1 MEARRTSSPSRAFET
16 GPRPPPPPPS
26 QLSSCCLSRCLRSC
40 LRSRMRTPQ
49 PSSPDTLSAPTAME
63 IERRPP
69 WSQGART
76 PHPRCADLRG
86 ACKPTAR
93 CRSPRVQ
100 ALRVG
105 EGVGDT
111 EPSPLVPLSFHAS
124 PRPALK
130 RAATNARGCARSL
143 RSGVRDSDGTG
154 LALRG
159 AGRALDVRFRARR
172 RRSRACRHNHQTT
185 QRMVVLCSHPGKR
198 RGAPLE
204 SFFWA
209 GQIG

>member
-111 EPSPLVPLSFHAS
+111 EPSPLVPLSFHA
-124 PRPALK
+124 ALGPPSSAPPQM
-130 RAATNARGCARSL
+130 REGALAHFDLACAIRMG
-143 RSGVRDSDGTG
+143 RFG
-154 LALRG
+154 LAWSWTR
-159 AGRALDVRFRARR
+159 AGRALPSSATP
-172 RRSRACRHNHQTT
+172 Q
-185 QRMVVLCSHPGKR
+185 
-198 RGAPLE
+198 
-204 SFFWA
+204 
-209 GQIG
+209 

>member
-143 RSGVRDSDGTG
+143 RSGVRDSDGTVWPCVELDARWTCASELG
-154 LALRG
+154 DAAVERVDTTTKPPRG
-159 AGRALDVRFRARR
+159 WWCFAATPERGEGRL
-172 RRSRACRHNHQTT
+172 
-185 QRMVVLCSHPGKR
+185 
-198 RGAPLE
+198 
-204 SFFWA
+204 
-209 GQIG
+209 